1 MLSKD
6 FIKPEEVCKLY
17 RQVVALVKGEGY
29 PKWKWNSWLN
39 FEFESEILNSKY
51 LKNIKEIISYTWAY

>member
-29 PKWKWNSWLN
+29 PKKM
-39 FEFESEILNSKY
+39 K
-51 LKNIKEIISYTWAY
+51 